1 MANIPNSSNGLA
13 NTNTPLESN
22 NPKLP
27 RATFIKHYGTSISF
41 SMLLMKRTPLPLHN
55 LE

>member
-13 NTNTPLESN
+13 DTNTPLESN
-22 NPKLP
+22 HPKLP
-27 RATFIKHYGTSISF
+27 SATLIKHYGTSISF
-41 SMLLMKRTPLPLHN
+41 SMLRMKKTPLPLHN